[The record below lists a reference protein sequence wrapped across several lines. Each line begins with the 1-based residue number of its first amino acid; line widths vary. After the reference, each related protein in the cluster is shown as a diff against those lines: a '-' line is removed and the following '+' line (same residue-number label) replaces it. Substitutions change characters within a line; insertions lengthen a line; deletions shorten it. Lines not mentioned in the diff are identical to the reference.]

1 VNAYVT
7 DRKRIL
13 VELALAMGLLAPSA
27 LAQKPAPTPT
37 PPPAS
42 QPPNSS
48 GSTAPSMSQ
57 PVQPDMDFVMFLSGR
72 VATDDGTPVPHDA
85 SVEVVCNEKVRQK
98 AYASPGGA
106 FNMQLGSGARNDSV
120 LDASDDPSSQHIG
133 SNQPY
138 SGGIPQHDFA
148 KCELRASAAGFHSNR
163 RSLMDLTPSDRN
175 VDVGSIVMER
185 VSKVKGATISAAP
198 YKAAANARKAYEKGL
213 QAEKN
218 GKLADAHKYFE
229 QAVDM
234 NPSYASAWFRLGTV
248 LEKEKATDSA
258 RAAYT
263 KATAIDAHFL
273 PPYLS
278 LASMAYEAQDWT
290 GVLQFTGHVIAVDP
304 LSYGDES
311 VYVVDLDEWSP
322 ADAYFYNAVANF
334 KLDRIDEAEKSAIKA
349 EHVDLLMKAPELH
362 LQLAEIF
369 TRGNNYDLAIAQLQT
384 FLDLAPHAK
393 DRDLVREQL
402 AKLEKL
408 SHSRPSTDKPV
419 QN

>member
-1 VNAYVT
+1 MT
-7 DRKRIL
+7 DRRRIL
-13 VELALAMGLLAPSA
+13 VQLALAMGLLAPSA
-27 LAQKPAPTPT
+27 LAQKPAPTPA
-37 PPPAS
+37 PPPSS
-42 QPPNSS
+42 QPTNSS
-48 GSTAPSMSQ
+48 GATVPSSSQ

-72 VATDDGTPVPHDA
+72 VATADGTPVPHDA

-98 AYASPGGA
+98 AYATPGGA
-106 FNMQLGSGARNDSV
+106 FNMQLGPGSRNDAM
-120 LDASDDPSSQHIG
+120 LDASDDAASQRIG
-133 SNQPY
+133 ASKPY
-138 SGGIPQHDFA
+138 LGGIPSHDFA

-175 VDVGSIVMER
+175 VDVGAIVMER
-185 VSKVKGATISAAP
+185 IAKVKGATISAAP
-198 YKAAANARKAYEKGL
+198 YKAPANARKAYEKGL

-218 GKLADAHKYFE
+218 GKLADARKYFE
-229 QAVDM
+229 QAVDL

-248 LEKEKATDSA
+248 FEKGNETDSA

-263 KATAIDAHFL
+263 KASVIDTHFL

-278 LASMAYEAQDWT
+278 LASLAYQAQDWT
-290 GVLQFTGHVIAVDP
+290 GVLQFTGHVIDVDP

-322 ADAYFYNAVANF
+322 ADAYFYNAVANY
-334 KLDRIDEAEKSAIKA
+334 KLDRIEAAEKSAVKA
-349 EHVDLLMKAPELH
+349 EHVDLLMRAPELH
-362 LQLAEIF
+362 LLMAEIF
-369 TRGNNYDLAIAQLQT
+369 TRGNNYDLAIAELQT
-384 FLDLAPHAK
+384 FLELAPHAK

-408 SHSRPSTDKPV
+408 SHSTPSADKPV

>member
-1 VNAYVT
+1 MNGYVT
-7 DRKRIL
+7 DRRRIL
-13 VELALAMGLLAPSA
+13 VQLALAMGFLAPGA
-27 LAQKPAPTPT
+27 LAQKPAPTPA
-37 PPPAS
+37 PPPS
-42 QPPNSS
+42 SSPPNSS
-48 GSTAPSMSQ
+48 GLAVPSSSQ
-57 PVQPDMDFVMFLSGR
+57 PVQPDMNFVMFLSGR
-72 VATDDGTPVPHDA
+72 VATADGTPVPHDA
-85 SVEVVCNEKVRQK
+85 SVEMVCNEKVRQK
-98 AYASPGGA
+98 AYAAPGGA
-106 FNMQLGSGARNDSV
+106 FSMQLGSGSRNDSM
-120 LDASDDPSSQHIG
+120 LDASDDPASQPIG
-133 SNQPY
+133 SAQPY
-138 SGGIPQHDFA
+138 LGGIPPHDFA

-175 VDVGSIVMER
+175 VDVGAIVMER
-185 VSKVKGATISAAP
+185 ITKVKGATISAAP
-198 YKAAANARKAYEKGL
+198 YKAPANARKAYEKGL

-218 GKLADAHKYFE
+218 GKLADARKYFE
-229 QAVDM
+229 QAVDL

-248 LEKEKATDSA
+248 LEKGNETDSA

-263 KATAIDAHFL
+263 KAAAIDTHFL

-290 GVLQFTGHVIAVDP
+290 GVLQFTGHVIDVDP

-322 ADAYFYNAVANF
+322 ADAYFYNAVANY
-334 KLDRIDEAEKSAIKA
+334 KLDRIKEAEKSAVKA
-349 EHVDLLMKAPELH
+349 EHVDLLMRAPELH

-369 TRGNNYDLAIAQLQT
+369 TRGNNYDLAIAELET
-384 FLDLAPHAK
+384 FLELAPHAK

-408 SHSRPSTDKPV
+408 SHSTPSADKPV